1 MVNISVAFL
10 LRDLDYYHIIIDR
23 FSVLDI
29 ACACNPFPG
38 YRYQPFPPG
47 SARNFQGSGSTVHRY
62 ILYQGLDLL
71 HSI

>member
-1 MVNISVAFL
+1 MVIISVAFL

-23 FSVLDI
+23 FSALDT
-29 ACACNPFPG
+29 ACTCNPFPG
-38 YRYQPFPPG
+38 YRYQPLPPD
-47 SARNFQGSGSTVHRY
+47 SAGNFQGSVSTIHRY